1 MHRCAAGPCV
11 PWLRASLDGGRGAPK
26 HVRMQR
32 IAASEFEIHGTPPA
46 LGDDEVHLWL
56 IERPPGLAAR
66 AVSVAAHAEVGRL
79 LMAYSGSAAPPAL
92 ARDTHG
98 KPYVLDAG
106 YPHFNLSHGGE
117 RIAIAFARGC
127 AVGVDVEATQ
137 RRHSPLELA
146 ERFFA
151 ADEARALAAFEASD
165 VQGAFVRLWTCK
177 EAVLKALGRG
187 IAFGLD
193 RLRFDFE
200 GTDPRALV
208 AIAEEAGDVG
218 EWQVTRFDAGSG
230 HAGALAWRGPRLRVR
245 AMRRP

>member
-1 MHRCAAGPCV
+1 MSLTPAARPARRV
-11 PWLRASLDGGRGAPK
+11 DASLDDEDDALK

-32 IAASEFEIHGTPPA
+32 ITAGDFEVHGTPPA
-46 LGDDEVHLWL
+46 LADDEVHLWL
-56 IERPPGLAAR
+56 IERPPGLSPR

-79 LMAYSGSAAPPAL
+79 LMAYAGAGAPPAL

-106 YPHFNLSHGGE
+106 HPHFNLSHGGE
-117 RIAIAFARGC
+117 RIAIAFARRH
-127 AVGVDVEATQ
+127 AVGVDVEALQ
-137 RRHSPLELA
+137 RRHSPLDLA

-151 ADEARALAAFEASD
+151 ADEARTLAAFEVGEQQA
-165 VQGAFVRLWTCK
+165 AFVHLWTCK

-187 IAFGLD
+187 LAFGLD

-200 GTDPRALV
+200 GTDPHALV
-208 AIAEEAGDVG
+208 AIAEDAGDVG

-245 AMRRP
+245 AMRGR